1 MGQRQKASQTSKKIT
16 DAVYLTRAPRKPS
29 KILQFDPRPPA
40 FCDATLDAT
49 LDKNDLNS
57 FVVDLQLCGDGI
69 QTSMWEI
76 LLQHDNYNLTF
87 SEIVL
92 LKTKCSQLVDSLRVS
107 G

>member
-1 MGQRQKASQTSKKIT
+1 MGQRQKSSQTSKKIT

-40 FCDATLDAT
+40 FCDATLD
-49 LDKNDLNS
+49 KNDLNS
-57 FVVDLQLCGDGI
+57 FVVDLQLCGNGI
-69 QTSMWEI
+69 QTNMWEI